1 MLWFYIAYVYLHAQY
16 MDLNQ
21 KKKSL
26 KIEEKKIENV
36 SKAGGEGGGEG
47 EGKEQ
52 DVGQASLKGLRPS
65 LLPTLVYVMAQT

>member
-36 SKAGGEGGGEG
+36 SKAGGGEG